1 MGKFSIFHVIKDRVV
16 HGVSLISISIEPPLE
31 SEKTNSDMQSILT
44 SPSRETKIPLPSGIL
59 FPEKEK
65 PSAADPLELNVKLLL
80 AASPPEIFKI
90 HPL

>member
-1 MGKFSIFHVIKDRVV
+1 M
-16 HGVSLISISIEPPLE
+16 
-31 SEKTNSDMQSILT
+31 LT

-65 PSAADPLELNVKLLL
+65 PSAADPLELNVKSLL

-90 HPL
+90 HPLWLNWNPAIGISVLYFKSFPSR